1 MIASN
6 RKSAIITA
14 LFWFVFT
21 ATATFCAFVL
31 PIHIWALINGYSL
44 NTASALTNI
53 YFFTLVFCALFHSFY
68 RIRTICLDL
77 GAHKSRIRDLVLCI
91 LFIFI
96 VLVFTIS

>member
-6 RKSAIITA
+6 RKPAIITA
-14 LFWFVFT
+14 FFWFVFT

-31 PIHIWALINGYSL
+31 PVHIWALINGYSL
-44 NTASALTNI
+44 NTSKALTDI

-77 GAHKSRIRDLVLCI
+77 GAHKSRTRDLVLVI
-91 LFIFI
+91 LFVALIF
-96 VLVFTIS
+96 VSW